1 MRLWELFGDILPAD
15 FDAIESDA
23 ADLNSPMPMPMPSPV
38 AEMTFA
44 EARDLFVAELNRI
57 RT

>member
-23 ADLNSPMPMPMPSPV
+23 ADLNSPMPMPSPV